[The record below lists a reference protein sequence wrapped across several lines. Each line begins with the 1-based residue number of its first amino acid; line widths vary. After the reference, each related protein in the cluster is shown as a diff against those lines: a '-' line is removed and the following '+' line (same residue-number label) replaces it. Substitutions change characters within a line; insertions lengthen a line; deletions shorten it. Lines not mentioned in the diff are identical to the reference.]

1 MIGLLVGAVIGGS
14 MHGFY
19 GAMWGATIGFLG
31 ALLLARKNNPAEK
44 SAKDDRLERL
54 EKLIAHTQKAVED
67 IHWRLN
73 KLEDK
78 AGIAAKPVVDGSP
91 PPVSAAPATAAAIAA
106 EAAASVAPV
115 TTEAAPMP

>member
-54 EKLIAHTQKAVED
+54 EKLIAQRKR
-67 IHWRLN
+67 RLRIFIGGSTSS
-73 KLEDK
+73 KTRLESL
-78 AGIAAKPVVDGSP
+78 PSP
-91 PPVSAAPATAAAIAA
+91 W
-106 EAAASVAPV
+106 SVRRRRR
-115 TTEAAPMP
+115 